1 MTGRG
6 VSSAVFPGISP
17 ASYQPHRL
25 HSGERAWPETNCY
38 VDLWIEALA
47 TAGLIPEAML
57 GFTLTQGFEGDQFTF
72 FKVPPDDLERL
83 YGITCAEIT
92 LYDSVE
98 NHVATQL
105 ERGRLCLVEVDS
117 FHLPDTAGVAYRTG
131 HGKTTIG
138 INRIDVAERHLE
150 YFHNGGY
157 FSLSGEDYAG
167 VFQHAVEPA
176 LRWIPYTEIARLPE
190 FRPTPEHQRTVA
202 AELLRHHLA
211 RRPTENP
218 LRTFADVF
226 PEQVE
231 RVAERG
237 IDFFHL
243 YAFNTVR
250 QFGANFELLSSHLDW
265 LDAVRFAAEA
275 EAARTISNTAKTT
288 QFMLARAVARRRF
301 GPLASA
307 LDPAVEAW
315 DALFA
320 GLDAKAG

>member
-1 MTGRG
+1 MIGREA
-6 VSSAVFPGISP
+6 SSAVFPAISP
-17 ASYQPHRL
+17 ATYRPHPL
-25 HSGERAWPETNCY
+25 HASDRAWPETNCY

-57 GFTLTQGFEGDQFTF
+57 GFTLVQDFEGDQFTF
-72 FKVPPDDLERL
+72 FKVPLDDLERL
-83 YGITCAEIT
+83 YGITCAELT

-105 ERGRLCLVEVDS
+105 DRGRLCLVEMDS
-117 FHLPDTAGVAYRTG
+117 FHLPDTAGINYHIA

-138 INRIDVAERHLE
+138 INRIDIGGRGLE

-157 FSLSGEDYAG
+157 FALSGEDYSGA
-167 VFQHAVEPA
+167 FQHAVEPVQ
-176 LRWIPYTEIARLPE
+176 RWIPYTEIVRLPAAS
-190 FRPTPEHQRTVA
+190 PTPDHQRRVA
-202 AELLRHHLA
+202 DALLGHHLA
-211 RRPTENP
+211 RRPAANP
-218 LRTFADVF
+218 LATFADVF
-226 PEQVE
+226 PGQVG

-250 QFGANFELLSSHLDW
+250 QFGANFELLASHLDW
-265 LDAVRFAAEA
+265 LDADRFAEEVA
-275 EAARTISNTAKTT
+275 AARTISTTAKTT
-288 QFMLARAVARRRF
+288 QFMLARAVARGRF
-301 GPLASA
+301 EPLASA
-307 LDPAVEAW
+307 LDPAIEAW